1 MTRNPPSDT
10 IQLAPGAYVQ
20 LHDVPTIRIT
30 VPDRE
35 AGVRITVIVLPIA
48 AGAQVPDTGM
58 AADLPRRASAF
69 DVELPPVDS
78 VERQTVY
85 VIATRRGKNIDVPL
99 FHLDITDSLSC
110 RGGGQGHRVTIA
122 GELYRYKDKLRFKI
136 SGQGHSIDW
145 DAFRCQ
151 IQCPYDLKGI
161 LADTRMEY
169 DPPSPR
175 VGRRTPTPQKQRQ
188 SSSSPSIPEIST
200 AGALPPTLCR
210 LVYYA
215 EKHGTSTRDVYVV
228 SIQQDRILARSS
240 DARNPKTFLI
250 SGIRELYDIDT
261 GEDLMP
267 RIHDVA
273 HHAMTQMTD

>member
-1 MTRNPPSDT
+1 MTRDPPSSM

-20 LHDVPTIRIT
+20 LDDAPTIRIT

-48 AGAQVPDTGM
+48 GGAQVPDTGM

-69 DVELPPVDS
+69 DVEVPPIEG

-85 VIATRRGKNIDVPL
+85 VLATRRGKNIEVPL
-99 FHLDITDSLSC
+99 FHLDVTDSVSC
-110 RGGGQGHRVTIA
+110 RGGAEGHRVAIA
-122 GELYRYKDKLRFKI
+122 GELYRYNDKLRFKV
-136 SGQGHSIDW
+136 SGQGHSMDW
-145 DAFRCQ
+145 DAFRGQ

-161 LADTRMEY
+161 LADTRTEY
-169 DPPSPR
+169 DPPIPQ
-175 VGRRTPTPQKQRQ
+175 VDRRTPSPQKRR
-188 SSSSPSIPEIST
+188 SSRSPSIPETSP
-200 AGALPPTLCR
+200 AGSLPPTLCR
-210 LVYYA
+210 LVYHA

-228 SIQQDRILARSS
+228 SIRQDRILARSS
-240 DARNPKTFLI
+240 DAQIPKTFLI

-267 RIHDVA
+267 RIHEVA
-273 HHAMTQMTD
+273 RHAMTQMTA